1 METELRNLKSE
12 SSQSPSLIERVKTMF
27 TASEA
32 KTSGNGK
39 LDIRA
44 QKEEDD
50 IESVGLINKETKKLK
65 GVITETKTKI

>member
-12 SSQSPSLIERVKTMF
+12 SSQSSSLIERVKTMF
-27 TASEA
+27 AASETKA
-32 KTSGNGK
+32 SGNGK

-50 IESVGLINKETKKLK
+50 IESAGLINKETKKLK
-65 GVITETKTKI
+65 GMLTDTKTKI